1 MILFLKNNLINIC
14 SEMTK
19 IRMNLWMIYTC
30 NMKGLEKVEKMV
42 RTWMYLHRIIF
53 LIEVVLV
60 WEQITDYRLEELL
73 EIRDKFSTN

>member
-14 SEMTK
+14 SEITK

-73 EIRDKFSTN
+73 EISDKFSTN

>member
-42 RTWMYLHRIIF
+42 RIWMYLHRIIF

-73 EIRDKFSTN
+73 EISDKFSTN

>member
-1 MILFLKNNLINIC
+1 
-14 SEMTK
+14 
-19 IRMNLWMIYTC
+19 MNLWMIYTC

-73 EIRDKFSTN
+73 EISDKFNTN

>member
-14 SEMTK
+14 SKMTK

-73 EIRDKFSTN
+73 EISDKFSTN

>member
-73 EIRDKFSTN
+73 EISDKFSTN

>member
-73 EIRDKFSTN
+73 EISDKFNTN

>member
-14 SEMTK
+14 SEITK

-73 EIRDKFSTN
+73 EISDKFNTN

>member
-1 MILFLKNNLINIC
+1 MIFFLKNNLINIC
-14 SEMTK
+14 SEITK
-19 IRMNLWMIYTC
+19 IRMNLWMIYAC

-53 LIEVVLV
+53 LIELVLV

-73 EIRDKFSTN
+73 EISDKFSTN